1 MMFLSRQ
8 SPSSHWHQA
17 RGLRVIDHNRS
28 TSRARSYIIHDT
40 VFYPTLFA
48 MALRKSDDDL
58 FSSLISHY
66 FIYTNTPLCPV
77 HLEQSQDLPGRICA
91 LQLFYSTQNQPRT
104 PEGVVF
110 RQFQRLK
117 DTILSAV
124 TGTQRPGTYAQPGQP
139 NWTHR
144 VPSGWNRS
152 RFNDSEYGQ
161 VGLDVVVSCPHAV

>member
-1 MMFLSRQ
+1 MEQ
-8 SPSSHWHQA
+8 TK
-17 RGLRVIDHNRS
+17 LRIIDHNRS

-40 VFYPTLFA
+40 VFHPTLFA

-66 FIYTNTPLCPV
+66 FIYTNTTLCPV
-77 HLEQSQDLPGRICA
+77 HLEQSQVLPGCICA
-91 LQLFYSTQNQPRT
+91 LQSFYFAQNQPRT

-117 DTILSAV
+117 GTILSAV
-124 TGTQRPGTYAQPGQP
+124 TGTQRPGTYAQPNQP

-161 VGLDVVVSCPHAV
+161 VGLDVVVSCPQAV